1 MNPPQDAVGE
11 EIPPFEYDDEDA
23 LTAGQ
28 RLFAD
33 VLAAR
38 ARSWPVD
45 PLDTV
50 LLPPP
55 RTPYGRL
62 LACLDIDDPELRKG
76 VLTVGVHFDGA
87 AVRGDRLHNQDFT
100 LPETPSDLAFAADTG
115 GPAEAASRTADWF
128 ESVLARPLARC
139 EWRYDRKTYA
149 VRYEYADT
157 GRGVSE
163 GFVDRL
169 APPELRARLAAEG
182 VAGGRGRIHRA
193 GLGEPDRITV
203 VRGDRAAAR

>member
-1 MNPPQDAVGE
+1 ME

-23 LTAGQ
+23 LSAGQ

-45 PLDTV
+45 PLGAV

-62 LACLDIDDPELRKG
+62 LAYLDIDDPELRRG
-76 VLTVGVHFDGA
+76 VLTVGAHFDGA

-100 LPETPSDLAFAADTG
+100 LPGTPTELAFAADRV

-128 ESVLARPLARC
+128 ESVLARPPARC
-139 EWRYDRKTYA
+139 EWLHDGRTYA

-157 GRGVSE
+157 GRGLSE
-163 GFVDRL
+163 GFVGRL
-169 APPELRARLAAEG
+169 APPGPRSRLAADG
-182 VAGGRGRIHRA
+182 VDGGRGRINRA
-193 GLGEPDRITV
+193 GLGEPDRVTV
-203 VRGDRAAAR
+203 VRGDPAAVR